1 MFKDRRFLIG
11 LGAGIIIGGLLLQLI
26 LLGQKYEVP
35 LTEQELRG
43 AAERAGLELVPR
55 NKPVDEV
62 TEQGQRE
69 PANKDKK

>member
-62 TEQGQRE
+62 TEQGQRK